1 MSEQTL
7 EAAPSPPPSPAPP
20 AQTMAWTPKHNPW
33 IIALTVTL
41 ATFMEVLDTSIAN
54 VALPHIAG
62 NLSAGLDE
70 STWVLSSY
78 LVANAV
84 ILPISAWMAIQ
95 LGRKRFYMG
104 CVVLFGLSSLL
115 CGLAPNLTMLIFFR
129 VLQGLGGG
137 GLAPSE
143 QAILA
148 DTFPPAKRGM
158 AFAIY
163 GMAVVMAPA
172 IGPTLGGY
180 ITDNF
185 DWRWIFFINVPVAIL
200 SLILTSRLVEDPPY
214 LKAAKQ
220 TTGRVD
226 WPGLGLLA
234 VGIGAAQVVLD
245 KGEREDWFSSN
256 FINFFVVTSVVCLL
270 VAFFWELHHE
280 NPVID
285 IRLFKNRNFA
295 VSCVMM
301 FMLGLALFGGTVL
314 LPQMVQTLMG
324 YTAEQAGEVLSPGA
338 IVIILLLP
346 FIGMM
351 VGKLDPR
358 KLIAIGWT
366 LAALAMVYMTQ
377 TMNLGM
383 SFREVILLRVY
394 QMTGVAFLFVPI
406 QTMCYVGIPPGKN
419 NNVSGMTNLARNVG
433 GSVGISLVTT
443 LLARRGQVHQNVLAS
458 HTGSFDPAFQ
468 SAVSG
473 MAQALKA
480 SGVQAA
486 QATQMAYD
494 RIYGAMQAQ
503 ASMLAYLDTIWIF
516 AIAAAL
522 MAPLAFLMR
531 RAKPGSGPAA
541 MH

>member
-1 MSEQTL
+1 MSDQTI
-7 EAAPSPPPSPAPP
+7 EAAPPP
-20 AQTMAWTPKHNPW
+20 AAQVLPWAPKHNPW

-84 ILPISAWMAIQ
+84 VLPISAWMATRF
-95 LGRKRFYMG
+95 GRKRFYMS
-104 CVVLFGLSSLL
+104 CVVLFGISSLL
-115 CGLAPNLTMLIFFR
+115 CGLAPNLSVLIFFR

-185 DWRWIFFINVPVAIL
+185 DWRWIFFINVPVAIV
-200 SLILTSRLVEDPPY
+200 SLILTYRLVEDPPY
-214 LKAAKQ
+214 LKAARQ

-245 KGEREDWFSSN
+245 KGERDDWFSSP
-256 FINFFVVTSVVCLL
+256 FINTFLIASVVCL
-270 VAFFWELHHE
+270 VTAFFWELHHE

-285 IRLFKNRNFA
+285 IRLFRNRNFA

-314 LPQMVQTLMG
+314 LPQLVQTLMG
-324 YTAEQAGEVLSPGA
+324 YTAEQAGLVLSPGA
-338 IVIILLLP
+338 IVIILMLP

-351 VGKLDPR
+351 VGKLDAR
-358 KLIAIGWT
+358 RLIAVGWT
-366 LAALAMVYMTQ
+366 IAALAMFYMTR

-383 SFREVILLRVY
+383 SFHEVIMLRIY

-419 NNVSGMTNLARNVG
+419 NNVSGMTNLARNIG

-443 LLARRGQVHQNVLAS
+443 LLARRGQVHQNVMAA
-458 HTGSFDPAFQ
+458 HTGKFDPAFQ

-480 SGVQAA
+480 SGIQAA

-503 ASMLAYLDTIWIF
+503 ASMLAYIDTIWIF
-516 AIAAAL
+516 AIAAGL
-522 MAPLAFLMR
+522 MAPLAFLMKKP
-531 RAKPGSGPAA
+531 KPGGGPAA
-541 MH
+541 LH

>member
-1 MSEQTL
+1 MSEATL
-7 EAAPSPPPSPAPP
+7 EAKPPLAPSAV
-20 AQTMAWTPKHNPW
+20 WIPKHNPW

-62 NLSAGLDE
+62 NLSAGTDE

-84 ILPISAWMAIQ
+84 ILPISAWMSIQ
-95 LGRKRFYMG
+95 LGRKRFYMM
-104 CVVLFGLSSLL
+104 CVVLFGISSLL
-115 CGLAPNLTMLIFFR
+115 CGLAPNLSMLIFFR

-185 DWRWIFFINVPVAIL
+185 DWRWIFFINVPVAII
-200 SLILTSRLVEDPPY
+200 SLLLTSRLVEDPPY
-214 LKAAKQ
+214 LKAAKA

-234 VGIGAAQVVLD
+234 VGIGALQVVLD
-245 KGEREDWFSSN
+245 KGEREDWFASN
-256 FINFFVVTSVVCLL
+256 FINTFGILCVVCL
-270 VAFFWELHHE
+270 VTAFFWELHHE

-285 IRLFKNRNFA
+285 IRLFKVRNFS

-314 LPQMVQTLMG
+314 LPQLVQTLMG
-324 YTAEQAGEVLSPGA
+324 YTAEQAGMVLSPGA
-338 IVIILLLP
+338 GVIILMLP
-346 FIGMM
+346 FIGIM

-358 KLIAIGWT
+358 RLIMVGW
-366 LAALAMVYMTQ
+366 ALASLAMFYMASK
-377 TMNLGM
+377 LSM
-383 SFREVILLRVY
+383 SVSFGEIILLRTY
-394 QMTGVAFLFVPI
+394 QMVGVAFLFVPI
-406 QTMCYVGIPPGKN
+406 QTMCYVGIPQGKN
-419 NNVSGMTNLARNVG
+419 NNVSGMTNLARNLG
-433 GSVGISLVTT
+433 GSFGISIVET
-443 LLARRGQVHQNVLAS
+443 LLARRGQYHQSVLSA
-458 HTGSFDPAFQ
+458 HTSQYDPSFT
-468 SAVSG
+468 SAVAG
-473 MAQALKA
+473 MANALKA
-480 SGVQAA
+480 SGVGAA
-486 QATQMAYD
+486 EATKMAYE

-503 ASMLAYLDTIWIF
+503 SSMIAYLDTIWVF
-516 AIAAAL
+516 AILAAL
-522 MAPLAFLMR
+522 MVPLPLLMK
-531 RAKPGSGPAA
+531 RAKKGGPAA
-541 MH
+541 PVH

>member
-1 MSEQTL
+1 MADQVL
-7 EAAPSPPPSPAPP
+7 EAPPQAAPQALP
-20 AQTMAWTPKHNPW
+20 WKPKHNPW

-62 NLSAGLDE
+62 DLSAGLDE

-84 ILPISAWMAIQ
+84 ILPISAWLATQ
-95 LGRKRFYMG
+95 LGRKRFYMS
-104 CVVLFGLSSLL
+104 CVVLFGVSSFL
-115 CGLAPNLTMLIFFR
+115 CGLAPSLGMLIFFR

-185 DWRWIFFINVPVAIL
+185 EWRWIFFINVPVAII
-200 SLILTSRLVEDPPY
+200 SLILTLRLVEDPPY

-234 VGIGAAQVVLD
+234 IGIGAAQVVLD

-256 FINFFVVTSVVCLL
+256 FINFFVMTSVVCL
-270 VAFFWELHHE
+270 VTAFFWELNHK

-285 IRLFKNRNFA
+285 LRLFRNRNFA

-314 LPQMVQTLMG
+314 LPQLVQTLMG

-346 FIGMM
+346 FIGM
-351 VGKLDPR
+351 VVSKIDAR
-358 KLIAIGWT
+358 KLIAFGWT
-366 LAALAMVYMTQ
+366 VAALAMFYMVSK
-377 TMNLGM
+377 MNLGM
-383 SFREVILLRVY
+383 SFREVILLRIY

-419 NNVSGMTNLARNVG
+419 NNVSGMTNLARNIG

-443 LLARRGQVHQNVLAS
+443 LLARRGQFHQDRLAA
-458 HTGSFDPAFQ
+458 HTSTYDPAFQ
-468 SAVSG
+468 SAVAGLTQTFKSAG
-473 MAQALKA
+473 YD
-480 SGVQAA
+480 AA
-486 QATQMAYD
+486 HAMQMAYD
-494 RIYGAMQAQ
+494 RVYGAMQAQ

-522 MAPLAFLMR
+522 MAPLAFLMKR
-531 RAKPGSGPAA
+531 PTKGAGPAA
-541 MH
+541 LH

>member
-7 EAAPSPPPSPAPP
+7 EAAPPQPA
-20 AQTMAWTPKHNPW
+20 AQALPWAPKHNPW

-84 ILPISAWMAIQ
+84 ILPISAWMAIR

-104 CVVLFGLSSLL
+104 CVVIFGVSSLL
-115 CGLAPNLTMLIFFR
+115 CGLAPNLSMLIFFR

-185 DWRWIFFINVPVAIL
+185 DWRWIFFINVPVAIV

-214 LKAAKQ
+214 LKAARQ

-226 WPGLGLLA
+226 WPGLGMLA
-234 VGIGAAQVVLD
+234 VGIGALQVVLD

-256 FINFFVVTSVVCLL
+256 FINFFFITSVVCL
-270 VAFFWELHHE
+270 VTAFFWELHHE

-301 FMLGLALFGGTVL
+301 FMLGVALFGGTVL

-324 YTAEQAGEVLSPGA
+324 YTAEQAGMVLSPGA

-346 FIGMM
+346 FIGMSISK
-351 VGKLDPR
+351 VDPR
-358 KLIAIGWT
+358 KLIAFGWF
-366 LAALAMVYMTQ
+366 LAALAMVYMTI
-377 TMNLGM
+377 TFNLGM
-383 SFREVILLRVY
+383 SFREVVLLRIY

-419 NNVSGMTNLARNVG
+419 NNVSGMTNLARNMG
-433 GSVGISLVTT
+433 GSVGISLVVT
-443 LLARRGQVHQNVLAS
+443 LLARRGQVHQANMAG
-458 HTGSFDPAFQ
+458 HTGNFDPAFQ
-468 SAVSG
+468 SRVAG
-473 MAQALKA
+473 IAQAMKA
-480 SGVQAA
+480 SGIGAA
-486 QATQMAYD
+486 EATKMAYA
-494 RIYGAMQAQ
+494 RVYGAMQAQ
-503 ASMLAYLDTIWIF
+503 ASMLAYIDTIWVF
-516 AIAAAL
+516 AIIAAL
-522 MAPLAFLMR
+522 MVPLAFLMK
-531 RAKPGSGPAA
+531 RAKKGGPAA
-541 MH
+541 PVH

>member
-1 MSEQTL
+1 MSDQAIEV
-7 EAAPSPPPSPAPP
+7 APP
-20 AQTMAWTPKHNPW
+20 QPTPQALPWKPKHNPW

-84 ILPISAWMAIQ
+84 ILPISAWLATQ
-95 LGRKRFYMG
+95 FGRKRFYMS
-104 CVVLFGLSSLL
+104 CVILFGLSSFL
-115 CGLAPNLTMLIFFR
+115 CGLAPSLGMLIFFR

-185 DWRWIFFINVPVAIL
+185 NWRWIFFINVPVAII

-214 LKAAKQ
+214 LKAARQ
-220 TTGRVD
+220 TTGKVD

-245 KGEREDWFSSN
+245 KGEREDWFSSS
-256 FINFFVVTSVVCLL
+256 FINFFVITSAVCLVTAL
-270 VAFFWELHHE
+270 FWELNHK

-285 IRLFKNRNFA
+285 IRLFRNRNFA

-314 LPQMVQTLMG
+314 IPQMVQTLMG

-346 FIGMM
+346 FIGMV
-351 VGKLDPR
+351 VGKMDPR
-358 KLIAIGWT
+358 RLIAVGWT
-366 LAALAMVYMTQ
+366 LAAIAMFYMT
-377 TMNLGM
+377 TKFNLGM

-394 QMTGVAFLFVPI
+394 QMVGVAFLFVPI

-419 NNVSGMTNLARNVG
+419 NNVSGMTNLARNIG
-433 GSVGISLVTT
+433 GSVGISFVTT
-443 LLARRGQVHQNVLAS
+443 LLARRGQFHQNRLAA
-458 HTGSFDPAFQ
+458 HTSNYDPAFQ
-468 SAVSG
+468 SRIANLT
-473 MAQALKA
+473 QTFKA
-480 SGVQAA
+480 AGYDASHAM
-486 QATQMAYD
+486 QMAYD
-494 RIYGAMQAQ
+494 RVYGALQAQ
-503 ASMLAYLDTIWIF
+503 ANMLAYIDTIYIF
-516 AIAAAL
+516 AIAAIL
-522 MAPLAFLMR
+522 MAPLAFLMKR
-531 RAKPGSGPAA
+531 PQKGGPAA
-541 MH
+541 PVH

>member
-1 MSEQTL
+1 MADQVL
-7 EAAPSPPPSPAPP
+7 EVAPP
-20 AQTMAWTPKHNPW
+20 QPQALPWAPKHNPW

-104 CVVLFGLSSLL
+104 CVVLFGISSLL
-115 CGLAPNLTMLIFFR
+115 CGLAPNLGMLIFFR

-185 DWRWIFFINVPVAIL
+185 DWRWIFFINVPVAII

-214 LKAAKQ
+214 LKEAKR

-245 KGEREDWFSSN
+245 KGEREDWFSSS
-256 FINFFVVTSVVCLL
+256 FINFFVITSAICLL
-270 VAFFWELHHE
+270 TAFFWELHHE

-285 IRLFKNRNFA
+285 IRLFRNRNFA

-301 FMLGLALFGGTVL
+301 FMLGVALFGGTVL
-314 LPQMVQTLMG
+314 IPQLVQTLMG
-324 YTAEQAGEVLSPGA
+324 YTAQQAGEVLSPGA

-346 FIGMM
+346 FIGMV
-351 VGKLDPR
+351 VGKMDAR
-358 KLIAIGWT
+358 RLIAFGWF
-366 LAALAMVYMTQ
+366 LAALAMFYMTK

-383 SFREVILLRVY
+383 SFHEVIMLRIY

-419 NNVSGMTNLARNVG
+419 NNVSGMTNLARNMG
-433 GSVGISLVTT
+433 GSIGISLVTT
-443 LLARRGQVHQNVLAS
+443 LLARRGQFHQNRLAA
-458 HTGSFDPAFQ
+458 HTSAYDPAFQ
-468 SAVSG
+468 SSVSNLAKTFQSAGYDAVHS
-473 MAQALKA
+473 
-480 SGVQAA
+480 
-486 QATQMAYD
+486 TQMAYD
-494 RIYGAMQAQ
+494 RIYGALQAQ

-516 AIAAAL
+516 AIAAGL
-522 MAPLAFLMR
+522 MAPLAFLMLR
-531 RAKPGSGPAA
+531 PKPGTGPAA
-541 MH
+541 LH